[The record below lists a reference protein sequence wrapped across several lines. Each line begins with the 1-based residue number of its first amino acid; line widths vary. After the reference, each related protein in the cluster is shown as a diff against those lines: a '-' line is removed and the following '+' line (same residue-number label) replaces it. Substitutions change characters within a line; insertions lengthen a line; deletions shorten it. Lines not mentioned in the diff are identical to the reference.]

1 MVDSRM
7 KVEKKRMISRK
18 KMVMMGVL
26 MMVCL

>member
-7 KVEKKRMISRK
+7 KMEKRMISRK
-18 KMVMMGVL
+18 KTVIMGIS

>member
-7 KVEKKRMISRK
+7 KMEKRMISRK